1 MLLKRG
7 GEIILLFPCYEGIGP
22 HVDQFMELANLDT
35 LEILNRIKKGKIED
49 IMGASEVIL
58 LNSMK
63 DKCKITIVS

>member
-1 MLLKRG
+1 
-7 GEIILLFPCYEGIGP
+7 
-22 HVDQFMELANLDT
+22 MELANLDT